1 MKSLHVALLLT
12 IASFTVEAQE
22 KQQLPDDLIP
32 YTDEAVETDLSEE
45 ELENLAFEIFLQRK
59 FNMTPEQLRKFAEMK
74 KQESEALKRKKPAI
88 PIRTIDSID
97 LSPGAK
103 PYVIH
108 TTPGWDSHLSIIDA
122 SGKPWEIVYD
132 SIGSS
137 EEFTAEKLQTS
148 NNNKIK
154 ITGNYRVGSTNLT
167 VGLKGLDELITFELV
182 ADKNEYHASLTMQ
195 LPKLGPLSS
204 EVPLE
209 SHNAMMSNEPYMREI
224 LQGGHSLSDDFEKL
238 KTSNSRV
245 NAWKKGEVLFLLT
258 DLTVHGID
266 PISVRHGPGGFAAY
280 EIAYLPSILFTNDN
294 GTPISVYFQK
304 DNSKYEY

>member
-12 IASFTVEAQE
+12 ITSFTVEAQE

-204 EVPLE
+204 
-209 SHNAMMSNEPYMREI
+209 
-224 LQGGHSLSDDFEKL
+224 
-238 KTSNSRV
+238 
-245 NAWKKGEVLFLLT
+245 
-258 DLTVHGID
+258 
-266 PISVRHGPGGFAAY
+266 
-280 EIAYLPSILFTNDN
+280 
-294 GTPISVYFQK
+294 
-304 DNSKYEY
+304 

>member
-108 TTPGWDSHLSIIDA
+108 TTQVGIHIYQLLMQAGSLGKLSMTLLEVQKSLRLKNFKHQII
-122 SGKPWEIVYD
+122 
-132 SIGSS
+132 
-137 EEFTAEKLQTS
+137 T
-148 NNNKIK
+148 
-154 ITGNYRVGSTNLT
+154 R
-167 VGLKGLDELITFELV
+167 
-182 ADKNEYHASLTMQ
+182 
-195 LPKLGPLSS
+195 
-204 EVPLE
+204 
-209 SHNAMMSNEPYMREI
+209 
-224 LQGGHSLSDDFEKL
+224 
-238 KTSNSRV
+238 
-245 NAWKKGEVLFLLT
+245 
-258 DLTVHGID
+258 
-266 PISVRHGPGGFAAY
+266 
-280 EIAYLPSILFTNDN
+280 
-294 GTPISVYFQK
+294 
-304 DNSKYEY
+304 

>member
-122 SGKPWEIVYD
+122 KPTTLAFDRLINLAHSMLD
-132 SIGSS
+132 
-137 EEFTAEKLQTS
+137 LP
-148 NNNKIK
+148 
-154 ITGNYRVGSTNLT
+154 VGRPSFCNP
-167 VGLKGLDELITFELV
+167 
-182 ADKNEYHASLTMQ
+182 EY
-195 LPKLGPLSS
+195 
-204 EVPLE
+204 
-209 SHNAMMSNEPYMREI
+209 
-224 LQGGHSLSDDFEKL
+224 
-238 KTSNSRV
+238 
-245 NAWKKGEVLFLLT
+245 
-258 DLTVHGID
+258 
-266 PISVRHGPGGFAAY
+266 
-280 EIAYLPSILFTNDN
+280 
-294 GTPISVYFQK
+294 
-304 DNSKYEY
+304 